1 MAKNNQ
7 KKEKALRN
15 LENARKYRKK
25 NTDKRRRFAGPRPAA
40 PAAGGAA
47 PVAGAT
53 APVAST
59 APATPITPAI

>member
-25 NTDKRRRFAGPRPAA
+25 STDKRRRFSGPRPASPGTGTQ
-40 PAAGGAA
+40 PAMAFQAA
-47 PVAGAT
+47 PQ
-53 APVAST
+53 PVFNPEA
-59 APATPITPAI
+59 

>member
-25 NTDKRRRFAGPRPAA
+25 TAKKTRR
-40 PAAGGAA
+40 
-47 PVAGAT
+47 
-53 APVAST
+53 
-59 APATPITPAI
+59 

>member
-25 NTDKRRRFAGPRPAA
+25 SSFGRNRFGRKPNPQAAA
-40 PAAGGAA
+40 P
-47 PVAGAT
+47 
-53 APVAST
+53 SSESSEQ
-59 APATPITPAI
+59 

>member
-25 NTDKRRRFAGPRPAA
+25 STDKRRRFAGPRPAA
-40 PAAGGAA
+40 ASAGAGSPQPFAQPASQPQAIAKPAAPEA
-47 PVAGAT
+47 
-53 APVAST
+53 
-59 APATPITPAI
+59 

>member
-25 NTDKRRRFAGPRPAA
+25 NTDKRRRFSGPRPAG
-40 PAAGGAA
+40 PSAG
-47 PVAGAT
+47 AGAT
-53 APVAST
+53 QPFAQPAAQPQVAARAVAPEA
-59 APATPITPAI
+59 